1 MAAERGLLSWAVVA
15 AVALLVACTP
25 PATRA
30 GSAAAPARP
39 EEAVAGLFAALGEG
53 DFGEATDLT
62 VPGQMVA
69 VALVEG
75 AEVDEAHDLLPSGGR
90 TVGER
95 FWGEFARSFT
105 EFLAVDPGDV
115 RTGDVAAFSAGG
127 RRFAR
132 VEVAVPARGVVRAI
146 VAREEDGGIWRID
159 VFASFAPALAG
170 RLPTVAAEVEGAG
183 DAELAGTLVD
193 LEPSLLAAASLPDA
207 GPELDAT
214 VDDAVAALRSLRETG
229 DGGAPRRRA
238 GG

>member
-1 MAAERGLLSWAVVA
+1 MAADRLVPRAVVA

-25 PATRA
+25 PATRTGGA
-30 GSAAAPARP
+30 PAPARP
-39 EEAVAGLFAALGEG
+39 EEAVSGLFAALGDG
-53 DFGEATDLT
+53 DFGEAADLT

-75 AEVDEAHDLLPSGGR
+75 ADVDEARGLLPSGGR

-105 EFLAVDPGDV
+105 EFLGADPGDV
-115 RTGDVAAFSAGG
+115 RTGEVAAFSAGG

-132 VEVAVPARGVVRAI
+132 VEAVVPARGVVRTI
-146 VAREEDGGIWRID
+146 VAREEEAGTWRVD
-159 VFASFAPALAG
+159 AFASFAPALAG
-170 RLPTVAAEVEGAG
+170 RLPAVATEIEEAG
-183 DAELAGTLVD
+183 DTELAGLLVG

-214 VDDAVAALRSLRETG
+214 VADAVSALRSLREIG
-229 DGGAPRRRA
+229 AGGAPPSRA